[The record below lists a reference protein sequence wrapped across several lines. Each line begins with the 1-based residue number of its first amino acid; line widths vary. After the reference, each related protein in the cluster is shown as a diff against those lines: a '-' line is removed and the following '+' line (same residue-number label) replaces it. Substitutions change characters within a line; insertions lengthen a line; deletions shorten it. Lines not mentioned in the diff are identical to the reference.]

1 MEITNFLL
9 FSTLHYPL
17 LFFSRRPVL
26 ITKYFFWS
34 MGNYPQTAWITQQDY
49 LLTKYLNHG
58 VRIQKFK
65 LKSTK
70 TKTIYR
76 SPIAIK
82 VQPMTLTSCVCCCS
96 LSRSILA
103 VTSSRARRLPF
114 RLSSASLATFSWR
127 FSSWMCSLSFSTSP
141 CSRNLASLSFI
152 RACFRRVVASIAV
165 SFKSSPSFA
174 TKKKIFHY
182 HFFWH

>member
-1 MEITNFLL
+1 MTRKPPWYMAVFVWNFWMVMILGRRRGL
-9 FSTLHYPL
+9 NCNTDDPVRLHHGDYQLPVILNSTLSIII
-17 LFFSRRPVL
+17 FFKTACL

-70 TKTIYR
+70 TKTTYR

-82 VQPMTLTSCVCCCS
+82 VWEGPTNDPDLM
-96 LSRSILA
+96 
-103 VTSSRARRLPF
+103 RLLLQFVPLHF
-114 RLSSASLATFSWR
+114 GRDL
-127 FSSWMCSLSFSTSP
+127 
-141 CSRNLASLSFI
+141 
-152 RACFRRVVASIAV
+152 
-165 SFKSSPSFA
+165 FKG
-174 TKKKIFHY
+174 T
-182 HFFWH
+182 